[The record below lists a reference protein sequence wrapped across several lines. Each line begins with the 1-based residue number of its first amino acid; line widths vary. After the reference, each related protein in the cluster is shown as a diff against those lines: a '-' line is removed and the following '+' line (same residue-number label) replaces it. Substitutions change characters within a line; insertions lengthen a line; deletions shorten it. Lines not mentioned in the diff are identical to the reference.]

1 MKIVMVAKQKGGVG
15 ATTLARELGVAAAAA
30 GKSVV
35 LVDLDPQ
42 GYVSGAGGIVV
53 PKGLRVTQIRH
64 WRPLPLHGW
73 PRR

>member
-35 LVDLDPQ
+35 KSFLIPR
-42 GYVSGAGGIVV
+42 YAPAGRNRDER
-53 PKGLRVTQIRH
+53 GL
-64 WRPLPLHGW
+64 G
-73 PRR
+73 